1 MNHRAAGLICR
12 FLAICMFL
20 LSFQT
25 ANAGMIGAEATLS
38 GGTVQTS
45 SPLVVA
51 GERATLADRLQ
62 QLGVSRTAAEKR
74 FGAMSDHEVRTLA
87 QRLDSVPAGADGGGW
102 IILTVLIIAGLMVW
116 GNMR

>member
-1 MNHRAAGLICR
+1 MNHHGAGLICR

-25 ANAGMIGAEATLS
+25 ANAGMIGAEATLA

-45 SPLVVA
+45 SALVAA

-74 FGAMSDHEVRTLA
+74 LGAMSDREVRNLA
-87 QRLDSVPAGADGGGW
+87 QRLDSMPAGADGGV
-102 IILTVLIIAGLMVW
+102 IILAILIIAGLMVW